1 MSPGTWE
8 SDGVESG
15 SWGLR
20 SVFLGGRGGRGG
32 WIFFFFFGGGG
43 LGCRALLGFLGVWAK
58 RFGAPVLGTAFGLF
72 REKKKQAE
80 GAGKG
85 ANRTYVGFMQCSCFN
100 GESPFQDSV
109 SKKE

>member
-1 MSPGTWE
+1 M
-8 SDGVESG
+8 
-15 SWGLR
+15 GLR
-20 SVFLGGRGGRGG
+20 AALGGFGAFFWGAGEGGEGG
-32 WIFFFFFGGGG
+32 FFFFFLGGGG